1 MKWVDDFRVPEEV
14 RALAD
19 AVRAEAD
26 PARQY
31 RFMEFCGG
39 HTHVLSR
46 WGLTGLLPEN
56 VRMIHGPGCPVCVLP
71 VGRIEMA
78 AELALEKKAVVCTY
92 ADTLRVPAK
101 KGRSLLAVKAEG
113 GDVRPVYSPVDAL
126 KIARDNP
133 EREVVFFAIGFET
146 TTPPTAAAILA
157 AEREGL
163 QNFSGQNNPAF

>member
-113 GDVRPVYSPVDAL
+113 GSLTWQPVSG
-126 KIARDNP
+126 
-133 EREVVFFAIGFET
+133 AIGYVVLSGPSVVAVT
-146 TTPPTAAAILA
+146 AGPSLTPAPAA
-157 AEREGL
+157 G
-163 QNFSGQNNPAF
+163 SGELRVRAVNRYGTLGE